1 MRYTQES
8 KRRAKDANYGIL
20 RLMTTCD
27 RPAPLPVDL
36 LAFGWVGAGYGVLVD
51 ARIEGVEEF

>member
-1 MRYTQES
+1 
-8 KRRAKDANYGIL
+8 
-20 RLMTTCD
+20 MTTCD